1 MHPRICPSS
10 SRATSWRSARSTN
23 SSRIIPAAAGAYS
36 EALEWRSQVS
46 DVNGI
51 FSLAQLKEL
60 TANYKALGRVH
71 SLAKEPKQAIATL
84 NEILSILNARIEDG
98 LPSDVPGYAIEA
110 VRVMLQ
116 LGEYEY
122 AAGEVASA
130 SSTYEELTVLAKSLA
145 SSPPSIAEE
154 AGLAYLA
161 ALRALGTIQLEQ
173 KQPEAAL
180 VLFRE
185 EIKLREQTVKVRP
198 YDAEA
203 KVALA
208 EAYAGAADCLEP
220 TIETSRTLALFYL
233 EQAITLVEQLP
244 SDLRAR
250 SDIAEKSARFLAAL
264 AALEA
269 PAK

>member
-1 MHPRICPSS
+1 MEIGQIHELL
-10 SRATSWRSARSTN
+10 ANYAD
-23 SSRIIPAAAGAYS
+23 AAAAYS

-51 FSLAQLKEL
+51 FSLTQLKEL

-71 SLAKEPKQAIATL
+71 SLAREPKQAIATL
-84 NEILSILNARIEDG
+84 NEILSILNDRIEDG

-122 AAGEVASA
+122 SAGEITSASA
-130 SSTYEELTVLAKSLA
+130 TYEELTILAKSLA
-145 SSPPSIAEE
+145 ASPPSIAEE
-154 AGLAYLA
+154 AGLAHLS
-161 ALRALGTIQLEQ
+161 ALRALGKIQVEQ
-173 KQPEAAL
+173 QQPEAAL

-185 EIKLREQTVKVRP
+185 EIKLREQAVKLRP
-198 YDAEA
+198 YDADA

-208 EAYAGAADCLEP
+208 EAYAGAADCLAP
-220 TIETSRTLALFYL
+220 SVETSRTLALFYL
-233 EQAITLVEQLP
+233 EQAVVLIEQLP
-244 SDLRAR
+244 SDLRRR
-250 SDIAEKSARFLAAL
+250 SDIAEKSARFLASI

-269 PAK
+269 PAN